1 MKSVAIY
8 LGSAYGADQKYA
20 DFAYEV
26 GRALA
31 LRGIEV
37 IYGGAN
43 VGTMGS
49 LARGVLENGGRL
61 VGVFPKGFG
70 GKREIQKKHI
80 EILQEGM
87 TETILTEN
95 FSERKAVMEQRAD
108 CAVALPGGIGTMDE
122 LFCFAVDNE
131 IALHEKPAFILNFDG
146 FYDGL
151 KLQLETMACLKFL
164 PSGERILN
172 ICDSLED
179 FLGRL

>member
-8 LGSAYGADQKYA
+8 LGSAIGADQKYA

-26 GRALA
+26 GRLLA

-37 IYGGAN
+37 VYGGAN
-43 VGTMGS
+43 VGTMGC

-70 GKREIQKKHI
+70 GKREVQKKNI
-80 EILQEGM
+80 EILQDGM
-87 TETILTEN
+87 TETIIVKD
-95 FSERKAVMEQRAD
+95 FSERKAVMESRAD

-122 LFCFAVDNE
+122 LFCFCVDNE
-131 IALHEKPAFILNFDG
+131 IALHDKPAYILNFDG

-151 KLQLETMACLKFL
+151 KLQLETMERLNFL
-164 PSGERILN
+164 PSGERILQV
-172 ICDSLED
+172 CDTLED
-179 FLGRL
+179 FLSQL